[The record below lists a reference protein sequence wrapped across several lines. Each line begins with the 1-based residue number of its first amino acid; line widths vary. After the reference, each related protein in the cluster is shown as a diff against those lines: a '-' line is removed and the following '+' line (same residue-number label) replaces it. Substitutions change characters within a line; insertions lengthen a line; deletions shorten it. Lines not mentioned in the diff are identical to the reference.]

1 MTPSPATW
9 PIRVGDDETAAA
21 WDPPGAR
28 GNGAVFVCAHGA
40 GGHMGDRSILAL
52 SAALRDRGFG
62 IVRFNFL
69 YRAQGSSRPDPMP
82 RLLACW
88 DAVVAHVRAELNPD
102 VLILGGR
109 SMGGRAA
116 SVSVSQGARCDGLL
130 LLAYPLHPPGQLEK
144 LRTAHLAAIRT
155 PVLCINGTRDVFCDR
170 TLMER
175 TLAGLGTNWRMHWLE
190 GADHSFHVLKRSGR
204 TDADVLA
211 ETANECEAWRAGLV
225 SYSISIAAVSPG
237 ADEAVPL
244 LRAMDEELRRR
255 YPQWQP
261 HDLRAE
267 EMNDPRL
274 VFLVARA
281 GGRAIGCGAVRELEP
296 GVGEVKRMFVAPEWR
311 GRGIARRILEA
322 LEAEARAR
330 DMVAIRIETGSGQPE
345 AISLYRSAGYADIPP
360 FGDYV
365 GNPVSVCFEKRLSV
379 VP

>member
-1 MTPSPATW
+1 MTLSPKTW
-9 PIRVGDDETAAA
+9 QIRLGDDETTAA
-21 WDPPGAR
+21 WDPPSMEGS
-28 GNGAVFVCAHGA
+28 GAVFVCAHGA

-52 SAALRDRGFG
+52 SAVLRERGLG

-69 YRAQGSSRPDPMP
+69 YRARGSGRPDPMP
-82 RLLACW
+82 RLLACF
-88 DAVVAHVRAELNPD
+88 DAVVDRVRAELNPD
-102 VLILGGR
+102 VLLLGGR

-116 SVSVSQGARCDGLL
+116 SVSVSQDARCDGLL

-204 TDADVLA
+204 TDTDVLA
-211 ETANECEAWRAGLV
+211 EVANEYEAWRAGP
-225 SYSISIAAVSPG
+225 ISIAAVSPNG
-237 ADEAVPL
+237 DDAVCL
-244 LRAMDEELRRR
+244 IRELDEELRRR
-255 YPQWQP
+255 YPGWIP
-261 HDLRAE
+261 HGLRAE

-296 GVGEVKRMFVAPEWR
+296 GVGEVKRMFVVDEWR
-311 GRGIARRILEA
+311 GRGVARQILSA
-322 LEAEARAR
+322 LESRAR
-330 DMVAIRIETGSGQPE
+330 ERGYVTLRIETGKGQPE